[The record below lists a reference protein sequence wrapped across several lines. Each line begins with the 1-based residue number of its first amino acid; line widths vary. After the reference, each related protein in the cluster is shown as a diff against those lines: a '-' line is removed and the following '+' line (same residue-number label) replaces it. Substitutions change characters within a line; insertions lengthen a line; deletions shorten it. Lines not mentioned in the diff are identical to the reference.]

1 MHQWSH
7 GRMSFHTTALGAGV
21 HSWAWTWFAALIF
34 ALVPG
39 ATGTLHGTEMVEKYV
54 AEATPPTDW
63 QQAGIRA
70 AMQDP
75 SPQVR
80 AEAAYYC
87 GARYW
92 SRRCLKMA
100 DLMPLLQDPDPEV
113 RITAMMGLRGMGPLL
128 TPEAGRLLTA
138 MIVQQENLDLS
149 WTDLSWKAILA
160 LDGLGPQVAPM
171 VLPHVL
177 PLLDKADAEMKRRII
192 HCVLETGRAAAPYA
206 TALLPLLNET
216 DLEMRELVL
225 RALQDMD
232 IGQARPPNAA
242 EVAPAVAR
250 ALLPLLKDPDL
261 GYSIPS
267 LLGTLG
273 PEAASITLPILLPM
287 LDDPAEDS
295 TFFAQLGKAAPEV
308 VLFHLLPRLR
318 HTEAH
323 MRRGILLTLSCMG
336 PAAAPCL
343 PDVRPLLRDPDS
355 IVRDLAISVLAE
367 HSEGSATY
375 FKDIFPLLQDADTR
389 VQCAAIDA
397 LSKMGSDH
405 APAVVRALLPLLN
418 PADGDL
424 RRSVRSAFVPLR
436 QAALTLSSELA
447 PALEKANPWMQL
459 PIIEALCPI
468 PTDAQAAPF
477 IRILRPYLQEKEADL
492 RHAAARVLAGIG
504 TSPQT
509 AVFIREEL
517 LPLLQD
523 QDLEMRAAVLRGLPA
538 SFLAGHI
545 QPLLHS
551 IDSNVWH
558 EALCALMR
566 MEEKAA
572 PYAAELLPLVQD
584 PRSPRSLYE
593 PVYEVFKTMGAA
605 AAPVLHPAMLQRLS
619 QPDREDR
626 YLIGECLDELG
637 NLHSSP
643 AWQCAALAAAHSMAA
658 AKGTPGSDAHDLE
671 QLRVHLYLWS
681 GRDPELLLSVRWLG
695 KPATAPMPA
704 NGAALSAAE
713 QQAVLHMLH
722 TLWPHSAPYPAL
734 RQEMAARIA
743 DVAQS
748 ITTATEEKTAA
759 LLKSI
764 DEQLKADTVKKNQP
778 ASAKARAA
786 VEGALVRVRE

>member
-7 GRMSFHTTALGAGV
+7 VRMSFHTTALGARV
-21 HSWAWTWFAALIF
+21 HRWAGAWFAALIF
-34 ALVPG
+34 ALMSG
-39 ATGTLHGTEMVEKYV
+39 GTGTLHGSEDLERVF
-54 AEATPPTDW
+54 ALATPLTEW
-63 QQAGIRA
+63 QLDGIRA
-70 AMQDP
+70 ALQDP
-75 SPQVR
+75 SPMVR
-80 AEAAYYC
+80 AEAAYVC

-92 SRRCLKMA
+92 SRRCLQMTV
-100 DLMPLLQDPDPEV
+100 LMPLLQNPDSEV
-113 RITAMMGLRGMGPLL
+113 RITAMMGLRSMGPLL
-128 TPEAGRLLTA
+128 TPEAGRLLTV
-138 MIVQQENLDLS
+138 MIVQQENP
-149 WTDLSWKAILA
+149 DLSWKAIHA

-225 RALQDMD
+225 RALRDMD

-242 EVAPAVAR
+242 KVAPAVAR
-250 ALLPLLKDPDL
+250 ALLPLLKDPDPAIR
-261 GYSIPS
+261 YKIPA

-295 TFFAQLGKAAPEV
+295 AFFAEDLAHLGKAAPEV
-308 VLFHLLPRLR
+308 VLSHLLPRLQQAEAHVRR
-318 HTEAH
+318 HTL
-323 MRRGILLTLSCMG
+323 IVLSCMG
-336 PAAAPCL
+336 PAAAPCVA
-343 PDVRPLLRDPDS
+343 DIRPLLRDPDS
-355 IVRDLAISVLAE
+355 GVRSFAISLLTELSA
-367 HSEGSATY
+367 GSDTF

-389 VQCAAIDA
+389 VQCTVIDA

-418 PADGDL
+418 PADGDM

-436 QAALTLSSELA
+436 QAALILSSQLA

-459 PIIEALCPI
+459 PIIEALSPI

-504 TSPQT
+504 TGPQT
-509 AVFIREEL
+509 TAFIREEL

-523 QDLEMRAAVLRGLPA
+523 QDEKMRAAVLHGLPFA
-538 SFLAGHI
+538 FHAGHI

-551 IDSNVWH
+551 TDSNVRNDV
-558 EALCALMR
+558 LCALMR
-566 MEEKAA
+566 MGEKAA
-572 PYAAELLPLVQD
+572 PYVAELLPLVQD
-584 PRSPRSLYE
+584 PRSPRYE

-605 AAPVLHPAMLQRLS
+605 AAPVLHPAMLQMLS
-619 QPDREDR
+619 QPDRQDR
-626 YLIGECLDELG
+626 HLIGDYLDELG
-637 NLHSSP
+637 NLTSSP
-643 AWQCAALAAAHSMAA
+643 AWHCAALAAVHSLASA
-658 AKGTPGSDAHDLE
+658 RSAPRSDAHDLE

-681 GRDPELLLSVRWLG
+681 GRDPTLLLSVRWLG
-695 KPATAPMPA
+695 KPAATPMPA
-704 NGAALSAAE
+704 GGAALTAAE
-713 QQAVLHMLH
+713 QHAVLHMLH
-722 TLWPHSAPYPAL
+722 TLWPHSAKYPAL

-743 DVAQS
+743 DVAQN

-759 LLKSI
+759 LLKSL
-764 DEQLKADTVKKNQP
+764 DEQFKADTVKKNQP

-786 VEGALVRVRE
+786 VEGALVRVRG